1 MKSLLLI
8 TILIMLI
15 TLPLS
20 SQSIEKFSVDSGGA
34 STTVN
39 DIQIVYTIGEVVVRE
54 ISTPTVLVSEGFINP
69 STNSALSIEDNPFSQ
84 FNIAIYPNPTQQY
97 INISTN
103 LILTKIELY
112 DVLGKQIFQSKLVDN
127 PINVST
133 FEVGVYFLRL
143 YKNDQSIVKRVII
156 E

>member
-20 SQSIEKFSVDSGGA
+20 SQSIEKFSIDSGGA

-39 DIQIVYTIGEVVVRE
+39 GIQIVYTTGEVVVQE
-54 ISTPTVLVSEGFINP
+54 ISTSTISVSEGFINP

-84 FNIAIYPNPTQQY
+84 FNITIYPNPTKQY
-97 INISTN
+97 INISTD
-103 LILTKIELY
+103 LELTKIELY

-127 PINVST
+127 PINLST
-133 FEVGVYFLRL
+133 FEIGVYFLRL